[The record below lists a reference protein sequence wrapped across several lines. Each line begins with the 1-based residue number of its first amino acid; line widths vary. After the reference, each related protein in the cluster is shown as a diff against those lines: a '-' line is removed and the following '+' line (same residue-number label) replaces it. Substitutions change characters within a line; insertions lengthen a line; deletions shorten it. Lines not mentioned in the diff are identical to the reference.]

1 MELQAPLG
9 LYRLCLVAKFRRDR
23 LFEHIE
29 PGSFATATR
38 HPSATVTQTP
48 FQRTLW
54 LVATE
59 AHAAGD
65 RADARIMMRMIETID
80 EGDYANLVPLV
91 AALRPTFRDR
101 LGRIPNGRAH
111 DHGHGAEAEHQ
122 A

>member
-1 MELQAPLG
+1 MYPL
-9 LYRLCLVAKFRRDR
+9 CIAAKFRRDR
-23 LFEHIE
+23 LFVHIE
-29 PGSFATATR
+29 PVFLAFATR
-38 HPSATVTQTP
+38 HPSAPVTQTP

-54 LVATE
+54 LVATD

-80 EGDYANLVPLV
+80 EGDYANLAPLV
-91 AALRPTFRDR
+91 AALRPMFRDR

-111 DHGHGAEAEHQ
+111 DHGHGAEAEHE